1 MFPII
6 GGVFGGDAVSAAL
19 YLNMRLSE
27 KTVLAIDVGTNSEVM
42 LSFGCNIYAA
52 SAAAGPA
59 FEGSGISSG
68 MRAGKGAIQGVAIDG
83 DKVTLDVIGGGVGG
97 PPKGICGS
105 GLLSATGALLTAG
118 AMEKSGRLRNRSEIP
133 ATSQTGYGK
142 TTGQEMALC
151 FGGPSGE
158 VALSQSDIRSLQA
171 SKAAIRAAVEVLMTN
186 PARGGEEI
194 GSMAGRGLWRK
205 PEG

>member
-1 MFPII
+1 MLYVFPII

-42 LSFGCNIYAA
+42 LSFGGNIYAA

-118 AMEKSGRLRNRSEIP
+118 AMEKSGRLETGLRSGNLANRIREDNRSE
-133 ATSQTGYGK
+133 
-142 TTGQEMALC
+142 MAL
-151 FGGPSGE
+151 FRGASGE
-158 VALSQSDIRSLQA
+158 VALSQSDMVAPGFKGRHG
-171 SKAAIRAAVEVLMTN
+171 AAVEVLMTN
-186 PARGGEEI
+186 PAR
-194 GSMAGRGLWRK
+194 AGKR
-205 PEG
+205 